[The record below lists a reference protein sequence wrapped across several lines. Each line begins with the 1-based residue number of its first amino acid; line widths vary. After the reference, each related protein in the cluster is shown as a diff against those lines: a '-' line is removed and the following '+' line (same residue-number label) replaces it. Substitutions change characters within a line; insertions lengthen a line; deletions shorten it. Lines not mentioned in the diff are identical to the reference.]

1 VPIVNSKKLRRRNAM
16 KKFLIIALAAGICT
30 LAAGVKASHAGEI
43 DLLLQKLV
51 EKGVL
56 TGPEAQQIR
65 VETQESIK
73 KEIAEGKYAN
83 MPSWVQTIKMKGDLR
98 VRYQQD
104 KREGSTIQGHTAERN
119 RGRVRLRLGA
129 EAKANPQTTVYF
141 GLATGGTDPRSTNQ
155 TFENSFELKDIR
167 LDYAFADYM
176 FAPWLT
182 LRGGRMKNPL
192 WEPGDLLW
200 DTDINPEGGA
210 AMFNYKLSSALSAY
224 FNFGIFVLDEDSR
237 GSDPWMHVYQPGVK
251 VKLNDKM
258 SLNFATSYYNFVLV
272 EGAQMNHSSGSNTA
286 SPGRAGFYKYD
297 FDAVTPALELSIT
310 EPLSALGI
318 DMLNVPYVGLFAE
331 YVKNIANGASEG
343 TSGYMGGIK
352 LGHAKVSDKGQWQAK
367 YMYAMLGTNAWP
379 DFLPDSDRY
388 GGRTGVRSHEVTFT
402 YGLNKNVSFDVDY
415 YLSDLSSGRSDV
427 AGSGKREN
435 LVQIDLNFKF

>member
-1 VPIVNSKKLRRRNAM
+1 M
-16 KKFLIIALAAGICT
+16 KKFLILALAVGICA

-73 KEIAEGKYAN
+73 KEIVQGKYSNLPA
-83 MPSWVQTIKMKGDLR
+83 WAQTIKMKGDLR

-104 KREGSTIQGHTAERN
+104 KREGSAIQGHTTERN
-119 RGRVRLRLGA
+119 RGRVRFRLGA
-129 EAKANPQTTVYF
+129 EAKANDQAKVYF

-155 TFENSFELKDIR
+155 SFENSFELKDIR
-167 LDYAFADYM
+167 LDYAFAEYM
-176 FAPWLT
+176 LT
-182 LRGGRMKNPL
+182 PGLYLYGGRMNNPV

-200 DTDINPEGGA
+200 DTDIHPEGGA
-210 AMFNYKLSSALSAY
+210 AKFDYKLNPALSAY
-224 FNFGIFVLDEDSR
+224 FNTGLFVLDENSG
-237 GSDPWMHVYQPGVK
+237 GSDPWMYVFQPGLK
-251 VKLNDKM
+251 LKLNEKM
-258 SLNFATSYYNFVLV
+258 KLNFATSYYNFVQV
-272 EGAQMNHSSGSNTA
+272 EGAKMDHASGSNTA

-297 FDAVTPALELSIT
+297 FDALTPALELAIT

-318 DMLNVPYVGLFAE
+318 NAINVPYVAFFGE
-331 YVKNIANGASEG
+331 YVKNIVNGADEG
-343 TSGYMGGIK
+343 TGGYLGGIK
-352 LGHAKVSDKGQWQAK
+352 LGHAKVSDKGQWQAR

-388 GGRTGVRSHEVTFT
+388 GGRTGVRSHEVSFS
-402 YGLNKNVSFDVDY
+402 YGLNKNVSLDVDY
-415 YLSDLSSGRSDV
+415 YLSDLTSGKSEMD
-427 AGSGKREN
+427 GSGKREN
-435 LVQIDLNFKF
+435 LIQADLNFKF